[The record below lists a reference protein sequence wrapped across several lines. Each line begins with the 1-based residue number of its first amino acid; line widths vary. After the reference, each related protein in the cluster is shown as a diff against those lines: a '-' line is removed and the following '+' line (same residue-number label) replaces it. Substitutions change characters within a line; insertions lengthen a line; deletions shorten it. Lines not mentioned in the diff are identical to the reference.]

1 MNDLMS
7 NDTTILNISGKRG
20 IVREFAVI
28 IIGMIFLFGSAG
40 TLYWVRGWIYI
51 CFAFLYQIIYISILL
66 IINPQLLNER
76 GNFNWKETK
85 PYDKYFAIFYAL
97 FGFSMI
103 IVAGLD
109 AVRFQWSSIPFIT
122 IYPSII
128 VLILFC
134 FIALWAYVSNSHF
147 ILTSRNDK
155 LSTQRVCTIGPYRYI
170 RHPAYL
176 SAIITS
182 LCYPFILGSLY
193 SLIPVFLNIVLIII
207 RTYYEDKTLK
217 IELTGYDEYSRKT
230 KYRLFPYIW

>member
-1 MNDLMS
+1 MS
-7 NDTTILNISGKRG
+7 NDTTKLNSSGKRG
-20 IVREFAVI
+20 IVREFAVV

-51 CFAFLYQIIYISILL
+51 CFAFSYQIIYLSILL
-66 IINPQLLNER
+66 IMNPQLLNER
-76 GNFNWKETK
+76 GSFNWRETK
-85 PYDKYFAIFYAL
+85 LYDKYFAFFYAL

-109 AVRFQWSSIPFIT
+109 AVRFQWSSLPLIT
-122 IYPSII
+122 IYPSIV
-128 VLILFC
+128 VLFLFC
-134 FIALWAYVSNSHF
+134 FLALWAYVSNAHF

-155 LSTQRVCTIGPYRYI
+155 LSQQRVCAIGPYRYI

-176 SAIITS
+176 AAIFTS
-182 LCYPFILGSLY
+182 LCYPFILGSLF
-193 SLIPVFLNIVLIII
+193 SLIPVLFTVVLIII

-217 IELTGYDEYSRKT
+217 IELKGYDEYSKTT